1 MCLFKSQV
9 RASSQ
14 PATSCTWVAF
24 SLTRSLAMSYRCSLG
39 HPAADWSWHIRVIAC
54 RYGHRQHHWST
65 FLHKNLSYFLLRIPR
80 MSSRHRI
87 PSYKTVWHHGYS
99 PQLPCEMSHCSHR
112 STDSLPIRTPSAK
125 FPPQLPP
132 QLPHLYSGLYD
143 TEEEFYHKKII
154 ASLHV
159 FAMFHFHAPSP
170 PLAPLHTSLRLII

>member
-1 MCLFKSQV
+1 
-9 RASSQ
+9 
-14 PATSCTWVAF
+14 
-24 SLTRSLAMSYRCSLG
+24 MSYRCSLG

-65 FLHKNLSYFLLRIPR
+65 FLHKNLSYYLLRIPR

-99 PQLPCEMSHCSHR
+99 PQLPCERSHCSHR

-132 QLPHLYSGLYD
+132 QLPHFYSGLYD
-143 TEEEFYHKKII
+143 TEEEFYHKKNYSFPACVCNVPLPCSIPSACPAAYVI
-154 ASLHV
+154 TTNNLI
-159 FAMFHFHAPSP
+159 FLMF
-170 PLAPLHTSLRLII
+170 